1 MLIHIFQKGGPLMF
15 ALLACSLLSLTLIL
29 ERSYFWWKLYKS
41 RSSKEIDEVL
51 GLLKTADLQKLRG
64 LLTQRLSSPDGA
76 SRSQLDPVLTVMG
89 GSLSRLDEDLSRVS
103 SQELS
108 EALQVSAA
116 KELAR
121 MRSYQTGL
129 DTVIMVAPLLG
140 ILGTVIG
147 IIGAFDLFSH
157 TGLSDVQVV
166 TGGIAE
172 ALITTATG
180 LVVAILTVVPS
191 QLFQSRL
198 NREKERMEQIL
209 TDFETLLRPHLKE
222 RL

>member
-1 MLIHIFQKGGPLMF
+1 MF

-29 ERSYFWWKLYKS
+29 ERVYFWWKLYHS
-41 RSSKEIDEVL
+41 RSPEALKRALELLRQSQWQGALDFLSAKVKE
-51 GLLKTADLQKLRG
+51 G
-64 LLTQRLSSPDGA
+64 GA
-76 SRSQLDPVLTVMG
+76 GTDPVLRVMLK
-89 GSLSRLDEDLSRVS
+89 SLPHRGQDLPEVLQLAA
-103 SQELS
+103 SQEL
-108 EALQVSAA
+108 AQ
-116 KELAR
+116 
-121 MRSYQTGL
+121 MRRYQTGL

-157 TGLSDVQVV
+157 TGLNDVQVV

-180 LVVAILTVVPS
+180 LVIAILTVIPS

-198 NREKERMEQIL
+198 VREKGRMEEFL
-209 TDFETLLRPHLKE
+209 TEFEVSLRQSSQGGSGGESL
-222 RL
+222 